1 MCFAA
6 RSKHA
11 FRPGACDGVSDQSV
25 PPVRLQ
31 RGTERN
37 PEPARAPRA
46 DGERAVQL
54 SVGRRAS
61 WAQSGEVERPS
72 LMHPLP
78 VSVSEGP
85 CCCGQNHE
93 GPGHQRRR
101 PGGLWRVCVPSCGT
115 IHRLWAVLSDTHEED
130 WKNVKRVCLFNR
142 LDECWS
148 FIISCVSTFAAYTK
162 VSLTLINVWLLC
174 LEGKDYSDCI
184 GNCSIPTCSFYAPEC
199 QRANEPLPSLIN
211 SVITAVRNVSHS
223 STPSAK
229 RSSCIH
235 FFCLLLPFW
244 RHIFPL
250 KSAADL
256 QSPYDDTACGACES
270 QGSAEFPL
278 NPFHCVIVSWKL
290 EKNWTQWPRPASPP
304 PPPQGFSLHIF
315 VKYASTRKDFHSFGL
330 WWRQHFWW
338 TLLLHETLV
347 TTGN

>member
-101 PGGLWRVCVPSCGT
+101 PGGLWRVCVPSGGT
-115 IHRLWAVLSDTHEED
+115 IHRLWAVLSDAHEED

-148 FIISCVSTFAAYTK
+148 FIISCISTFAAYTK

-235 FFCLLLPFW
+235 FFLSSSSFLEA
-244 RHIFPL
+244 HFPL
-250 KSAADL
+250 KVSSRFTITIWWYGL
-256 QSPYDDTACGACES
+256 WSLWVTGLSRVSTQS
-270 QGSAEFPL
+270 
-278 NPFHCVIVSWKL
+278 
-290 EKNWTQWPRPASPP
+290 
-304 PPPQGFSLHIF
+304 FSLCHRQLKVGEKLNTVTSSCLSSSSSSGFFPAHIC
-315 VKYASTRKDFHSFGL
+315 
-330 WWRQHFWW
+330 
-338 TLLLHETLV
+338 
-347 TTGN
+347 

>member
-11 FRPGACDGVSDQSV
+11 FGPGACDGVSDQSV

-54 SVGRRAS
+54 SDGRRAS

-101 PGGLWRVCVPSCGT
+101 PGGLWRVCVPGCGT
-115 IHRLWAVLSDTHEED
+115 IHRLWAVLSDAHEEG

-142 LDECWS
+142 PGECWS
-148 FIISCVSTFAAYTK
+148 FIISCMSTFAVYTK

-174 LEGKDYSDCI
+174 PKGKDYSVC
-184 GNCSIPTCSFYAPEC
+184 
-199 QRANEPLPSLIN
+199 RWL
-211 SVITAVRNVSHS
+211 
-223 STPSAK
+223 
-229 RSSCIH
+229 
-235 FFCLLLPFW
+235 
-244 RHIFPL
+244 
-250 KSAADL
+250 
-256 QSPYDDTACGACES
+256 
-270 QGSAEFPL
+270 L
-278 NPFHCVIVSWKL
+278 NPYLQLLRPWVSKGRW
-290 EKNWTQWPRPASPP
+290 ASPFPDKLCYRCREECFTFEHTLSQALVMQSFSDTFFVFFFLSGGTFP
-304 PPPQGFSLHIF
+304 P
-315 VKYASTRKDFHSFGL
+315 
-330 WWRQHFWW
+330 
-338 TLLLHETLV
+338 
-347 TTGN
+347 